1 MKSRVKFSALSTG
14 LTVFT
19 IGIITVGIICS
30 WRIPEK
36 VVIGSV
42 ILAAILLS
50 GAFYAPISIEAA
62 SGKLIIHRLFK
73 NKSIPYADIAEAE
86 RCYPSGGGIRL
97 CGSGGFLG
105 YWGYFHD
112 IVIGTY
118 FGYYGDRSQ
127 CILLKLKS
135 GKQYVISCEKP
146 EEMLAEIE
154 SKLHTQ

>member
-1 MKSRVKFSALSTG
+1 MKSKVKFSVLSIG

-19 IGIITVGIICS
+19 IGIIAVGIICS
-30 WRIPEK
+30 WGNPEK
-36 VVIGSV
+36 VTIGSV
-42 ILAAILLS
+42 ILTGILLS
-50 GAFYAPISIEAA
+50 GMFYAPISIEAT
-62 SGKLIIHRLFK
+62 SGGVVIHRILK
-73 NKSIPYADIAEAE
+73 KKRIVCTDIAKVE

-97 CGSGGFLG
+97 CGSGGFMG

-118 FGYYGDRSQ
+118 FGFYGDRSQ

-146 EEMLAEIE
+146 DEMLVEIE
-154 SKLHTQ
+154 KNIN